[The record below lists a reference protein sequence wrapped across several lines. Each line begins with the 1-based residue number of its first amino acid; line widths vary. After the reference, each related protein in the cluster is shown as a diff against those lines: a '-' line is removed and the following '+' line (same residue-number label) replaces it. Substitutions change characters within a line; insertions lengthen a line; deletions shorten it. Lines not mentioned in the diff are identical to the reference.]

1 MNVPETFFSVS
12 EELRLF
18 FLSWALGGAVGLF
31 YEIFRTLRLLVRH
44 NSLLTAIEDVF
55 FILCWGTAL
64 NAFSSALAL
73 GRLRGWFVLGS
84 ILGFFL
90 YLVTVGRVLNGIVK
104 KFLHIIKKF
113 FSFILYPFRKG
124 YALIRKKA
132 EVKFVGNSKIFALR
146 IKKLKMLLPKTHN
159 LLYNKTENNKRKNVK
174 NVAQKKNFPK
184 KKGTV

>member
-64 NAFSSALAL
+64 TAFSSALAL

-132 EVKFVGNSKIFALR
+132 EVKFVGNSKIFAKCF
-146 IKKLKMLLPKTHN
+146 KKSNLLLLKPYC
-159 LLYNKTENNKRKNVK
+159 LLYNKMENSERKNVTDFGS
-174 NVAQKKNFPK
+174 KKE
-184 KKGTV
+184 